1 MGLFSMTKTVLKS
14 LFGKPATILYPAE
27 PAKRFEGTRG
37 QMEID
42 IDKCIFCGLC
52 AKHCP
57 ADAITV
63 NRNERTWTI
72 NRLWCICCN
81 SCAENCNK
89 DAIHQTNVYHPPILA
104 GETDVTVYKGKPV
117 EEKPAATAE
126 EKAA

>member
-14 LFGKPATILYPAE
+14 LFGQPATFLYPAE